1 MKQLIIAEK
10 PSVAQ
15 DIAKALGGF
24 TKTGDYFESD
34 DYVLSS
40 AIGHLLELAVPEEYD
55 VKRGKW
61 SFTHLPMIPPHF
73 ALNPIERTQERLRL
87 LTRLIKRKDVTG
99 LVNACDAGR
108 EGELIFRYV
117 AQHAL
122 GAKQKPIRRLWLQ
135 SMTSTAIRDGFAHL
149 RTDHEMLPL
158 ADAARCRSEADW
170 LIGINGTRAMTA
182 FNSKEGGFYKTPVG
196 RVQTPTLA
204 IMVERESR
212 IRAFV
217 SRDYW
222 EVEGEF
228 QCVAGTYRGRWFDEK
243 FKKAEDEHARAERL
257 WDKAKAD
264 ALRKKC
270 LGQHGTAQDES
281 RPKTEA
287 CPMLYD
293 LTSLQREANG
303 RFGFSAKNTL
313 GLAQALYEKHKAL
326 TYPRTDSRHLPE
338 DYIGTVKETLA
349 AMAGTPYATF
359 AGAIIKNG
367 WVHPNKRIFNSA
379 KITDHF
385 AIIPTGIAPKSLS
398 EPEQKIYDLVT
409 KRFLAIFYP
418 SAEFNITTR
427 ITRIEQEAF
436 KTEGKVLVTP
446 GWLAVYGKESQETR
460 EEAGENLNLPPL
472 EKNERIW
479 AKDVDVKAKATQPP
493 PRFTEATLL
502 TAMEGAGKLIEDEE
516 LREAM
521 SERGLGTPA
530 TRAATIEGL
539 LAEEYLHRNG
549 RELQPTAK
557 AFSLL
562 FALENLG
569 VDEIRSPELTGEW
582 EYKLREME
590 HGRLGRDEFM
600 NHIMDKT
607 REMVERIKT
616 GELPEAA
623 FSTLKTPCPRC
634 GGVLQENYKKFQCK
648 SCDYSLWK
656 IVASRQWEPEEMD
669 ELLTKRVI
677 GPLQGFR
684 SKMGRPFAAMI
695 KLKDDHM
702 PEFDFGQSDADADAE
717 EVDFSAQEALGA
729 CPKCGGRV
737 FEHGMA
743 YVCEKAV
750 GAGKTCDFRSGK
762 VILQQE
768 VARSDMQKLLAT
780 GRTDLLKGFISN
792 KTRRKFSAYLVR
804 DPASGKVGFEFEP
817 RAPKAGAKPGA
828 EAKPA
833 KVGAGDTAKKVAVK
847 AKLQSRL
854 TPASSALSEAAV
866 AKKPAAKKGVAKKP
880 AAKSATAKKPA
891 AKPAAKKPVA
901 KQAE

>member
-24 TKTGDYFESD
+24 AKTGDYFESD

-257 WDKAKAD
+257 WDKARAD
-264 ALRKKC
+264 GLRKKC
-270 LGQHGTAQDES
+270 LGQHGTAVDES
-281 RPKTEA
+281 KPKTEA

-313 GLAQALYEKHKAL
+313 GIAQALYEKHKAL

-338 DYIGTVKETLA
+338 DYVGTVKETLA
-349 AMAGTPYATF
+349 SMAGTPYASF

-367 WVHPNKRIFNSA
+367 WVHPNKRIFNNA
-379 KITDHF
+379 KVSDHF
-385 AIIPTGIAPKSLS
+385 AIIPTGAAPKSLS

-418 SAEFNITTR
+418 AAEYNITTR

-446 GWLAVYGKESQETR
+446 GWLAVYGKESQEVR
-460 EEAGENLNLPPL
+460 EEGGENLNLPAL

-479 AKDVDVKAKATQPP
+479 AKDVEVKGKATLPP
-493 PRFTEATLL
+493 PRFSEATLL

-516 LREAM
+516 LRDAM
-521 SERGLGTPA
+521 AERGLGTPA

-600 NHIMDKT
+600 NHIMDRT

-634 GGVLQENYKKFQCK
+634 GGVIQENYKKFQCK
-648 SCDYSLWK
+648 GCDYALWK

-717 EVDFSAQEALGA
+717 EVDFSTQESLGA
-729 CPKCGGRV
+729 CPKCGGGV
-737 FEHGMA
+737 YEHGMA

-768 VARSDMQKLLAT
+768 VARADMQKLLET
-780 GRTDLLKGFISN
+780 GKTHLLKGFISN

-817 RAPKAGAKPGA
+817 RAPKAGAKPAEAKSA

-833 KVGAGDTAKKVAVK
+833 KPAKAKAGATAGAGDAVNEPVLKK
-847 AKLQSRL
+847 
-854 TPASSALSEAAV
+854 AA
-866 AKKPAAKKGVAKKP
+866 AKKPAAFKNSPASSTRVAFTP
-880 AAKSATAKKPA
+880 CRMLYWNIMN
-891 AKPAAKKPVA
+891 
-901 KQAE
+901 E